1 MEEYRV
7 SDVES
12 ELGLS
17 QEAMVR
23 MALLLGSDYTEGV
36 PGIGIVNALEVV
48 RGSRWQKWGAKHGG
62 CWSSGVWAC
71 MLVGLAPA
79 WLQVVGWLERCCCW
93 GAGLGWPLV
102 MAHGEVC

>member
-7 SDVES
+7 SDMES
-12 ELGLS
+12 ELQLS

-48 RGSRWQKWGAKHGG
+48 R
-62 CWSSGVWAC
+62 
-71 MLVGLAPA
+71 LGLLCA
-79 WLQVVGWLERCCCW
+79 LRNR
-93 GAGLGWPLV
+93 GAGMVWGSS
-102 MAHGEVC
+102 